1 MRTNIDL
8 EDKLLAEA
16 LKLTGSKTKKEVV
29 TKGLRILV
37 SLAKQEQIRGLRGKL
52 SWVGNLNTMRRDR

>member
-52 SWVGNLNTMRRDR
+52 SWVGSLNTMRRDR

>member
-8 EDKLLAEA
+8 EDELVAEA

-37 SLAKQEQIRGLRGKL
+37 SLAKQEQLRSLRGKL
-52 SWVGNLNTMRRDR
+52 SWTGSLKALRRND

>member
-8 EDKLLAEA
+8 DDELVEEA
-16 LKLTGSKTKKEVV
+16 LKLTASKTKKEVV

-37 SLAKQEQIRGLRGKL
+37 SLAKQSQLRGLRGKL
-52 SWVGNLNTMRRDR
+52 VWKGDLNVLRGKN